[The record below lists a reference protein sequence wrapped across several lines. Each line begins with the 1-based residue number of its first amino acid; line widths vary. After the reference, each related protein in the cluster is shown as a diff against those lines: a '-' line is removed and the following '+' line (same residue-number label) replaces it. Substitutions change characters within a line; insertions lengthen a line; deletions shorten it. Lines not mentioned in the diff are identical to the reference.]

1 MRSKNKELMI
11 NMVDFINDYFRDFNN
26 TPTIRKISERFN
38 LAKSSVQRYLVS
50 MDESGMIE
58 YCNGEIITDY
68 IRKISIGGNYT
79 PLVGGIPCGDPN
91 VEDSVVEEYV
101 NLPCSIFGNGNYYLL
116 IAKFDSME
124 DVGIHDGDVLVIEPA
139 QTAEIGDI
147 VVALDDE
154 GQNTL
159 KKYNGYNNV
168 TKKFELLY
176 CNQSRYPDR
185 VIEIDKLTIQGVLKF
200 VIKKM

>member
-1 MRSKNKELMI
+1 MI
-11 NMVDFINDYFRDFNN
+11 NMIDFINEWFQDYNE

-50 MDESGMIE
+50 MNESGMIE
-58 YCNGEIITDY
+58 YCNGEIVTDY
-68 IRKISIGGNYT
+68 IRKVSIGGNYT

-101 NLPCSIFGNGNYYLL
+101 NLPRSIFGNGNYYLL
-116 IAKFDSME
+116 TAKFDSME
-124 DVGIHDGDVLVIEPA
+124 DVGIHDGDVLVIEPT

-159 KKYNGYNNV
+159 KKYNGYNSITN
-168 TKKFELLY
+168 KYELLY
-176 CNQSRYPDR
+176 CNQSRYPGR